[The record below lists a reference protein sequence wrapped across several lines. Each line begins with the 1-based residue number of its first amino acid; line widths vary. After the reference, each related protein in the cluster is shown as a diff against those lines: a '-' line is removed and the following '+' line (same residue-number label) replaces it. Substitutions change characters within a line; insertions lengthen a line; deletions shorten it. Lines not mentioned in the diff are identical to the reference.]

1 MYLENVN
8 VSYKSLNSPSMKNVV
23 SFQTFHMARH
33 YPEICALIEYW
44 TSLLQTGSV
53 PRRSDVDPRA
63 LGTCLPYI
71 FLLDRVADADALI
84 RICGTYLTTLFGE
97 DAKGR
102 PLSDLFT
109 HHAHAELSTTL
120 GRLWAHSIPSVF
132 EITSDTPVDSDHVIS
147 GKVGILPLR
156 DAFGGVTKAIGI
168 LQTGGRIK
176 YPPYTFDINTF
187 KSNMNVENLYP
198 GTNPMLNEGAG
209 HVRILS

>member
-1 MYLENVN
+1 M
-8 VSYKSLNSPSMKNVV
+8 
-23 SFQTFHMARH
+23 
-33 YPEICALIEYW
+33 
-44 TSLLQTGSV
+44 
-53 PRRSDVDPRA
+53 
-63 LGTCLPYI
+63 
-71 FLLDRVADADALI
+71 
-84 RICGTYLTTLFGE
+84 
-97 DAKGR
+97 
-102 PLSDLFT
+102 SDLFT

-132 EITSDTPVDSDHVIS
+132 EITLNTHVYSEHVIS
-147 GKVGILPLR
+147 GKVAILPLR

-209 HVRILS
+209 HVHILS